1 MNLIKQRIKWVMAA
15 LPQESTS
22 TNIMRQV
29 LKVVREEYETD
40 TKVNLQFYFSFFANL
55 LTVLF

>member
-22 TNIMRQV
+22 TNIMRHV
-29 LKVVREEYETD
+29 LKVVREEYETGS
-40 TKVNLQFYFSFFANL
+40 KVFYIK
-55 LTVLF
+55 